1 MGQKS
6 SLTSRIH
13 FSVRHKT
20 GEFILSPNQLNSFLQ
35 LSMNSFL
42 SCYRYLQNLKIVVT
56 FCFLAIGQGP
66 DRRLEKLN
74 FTDIV
79 LANFDN
85 NLYVI
90 ISITV
95 VLSNFGIS
103 TPTPPQLAPFTTIFK
118 LCLIQVLKILN
129 IQTQQIVI
137 SPLIKGSIFK
147 IEKVFDLKT
156 KISTVTSKHLG
167 YARNFICPKS
177 KDLKE

>member
-1 MGQKS
+1 
-6 SLTSRIH
+6 
-13 FSVRHKT
+13 
-20 GEFILSPNQLNSFLQ
+20 
-35 LSMNSFL
+35 MNSFL

-56 FCFLAIGQGP
+56 FCLLAVGQGP

-85 NLYVI
+85 NFYVI
-90 ISITV
+90 ISIIV

-103 TPTPPQLAPFTTIFK
+103 NPTPPGPFTIIFK
-118 LCLIQVLKILN
+118 LCLIEVLNVLN

-137 SPLIKGSIFK
+137 SLLIKGSIFK

-156 KISTVTSKHLG
+156 KISIVTSKPLG
-167 YARNFICPKS
+167 YPRKFCLS
-177 KDLKE
+177 

>member
-1 MGQKS
+1 M
-6 SLTSRIH
+6 
-13 FSVRHKT
+13 
-20 GEFILSPNQLNSFLQ
+20 SPNQSNIVLQ
-35 LSMNSFL
+35 LLMNYFL

-56 FCFLAIGQGP
+56 FCFLAVGQGP

-85 NLYVI
+85 NFYVI

-95 VLSNFGIS
+95 VLSTLVF
-103 TPTPPQLAPFTTIFK
+103 PTPLLPPPGPFTTIFK
-118 LCLIQVLKILN
+118 LCLIQVLNIFN

-137 SPLIKGSIFK
+137 SLLIKGSIFQ

-156 KISTVTSKHLG
+156 KISIVTSKPLG
-167 YARNFICPKS
+167 YPRNFFLS
-177 KDLKE
+177 